1 MKFNELTFNIS
12 LGMMAIVGLYTL
24 VYSGLTGL
32 LLAASVAL
40 IAASML
46 DSFELIT
53 VATVLFV
60 LFYTYFLKGLLRR
73 FEPFQNQQEEARDI
87 VTLLAKMEKNYDQ
100 VQQSPAG
107 PCRAPAG
114 VFNPSVEG
122 FANADGSTTPIADG
136 ESAMSSPKPTAQAKV
151 GEVDSKLSNQ
161 VAETVTAEKKKTDIT
176 KTNGGVQPSVTPA
189 GKKEKFTNKDEFQ
202 SATGGLFKLG
212 EMPSENKDGPHLDA
226 GQTLVAAMKS
236 LDPNTVSEMTSGT
249 KQLLE
254 TQKNLMG
261 MLKSMTPV
269 LAEGR
274 ELLSTFSG
282 MFGGAPNNGP
292 GLKF

>member
-1 MKFNELTFNIS
+1 
-12 LGMMAIVGLYTL
+12 
-24 VYSGLTGL
+24 
-32 LLAASVAL
+32 
-40 IAASML
+40 
-46 DSFELIT
+46 
-53 VATVLFV
+53 
-60 LFYTYFLKGLLRR
+60 
-73 FEPFQNQQEEARDI
+73 
-87 VTLLAKMEKNYDQ
+87 MEKNYDQ

-122 FANADGSTTPIADG
+122 FANVDGKTETDG
-136 ESAMSSPKPTAQAKV
+136 HSSKSSPAPRDGTT
-151 GEVDSKLSNQ
+151 NQ
-161 VAETVTAEKKKTDIT
+161 VDAFKVVENLKNGTNKETETEEVKPNTASIKKK
-176 KTNGGVQPSVTPA
+176 
-189 GKKEKFTNKDEFQ
+189 EEFQ

>member
-1 MKFNELTFNIS
+1 
-12 LGMMAIVGLYTL
+12 MMAIVGLYTL

-53 VATVLFV
+53 VTTVLFV

-122 FANADGSTTPIADG
+122 FA
-136 ESAMSSPKPTAQAKV
+136 SAGPGKPTDEEGYSSESSPALKAGLKD
-151 GEVDSKLSNQ
+151 EVKSADVVEALS
-161 VAETVTAEKKKTDIT
+161 EKK
-176 KTNGGVQPSVTPA
+176 PEA
-189 GKKEKFTNKDEFQ
+189 KKEDVKPSTASTAKKSSEEFQ

>member
-53 VATVLFV
+53 VTTVLFV
-60 LFYTYFLKGLLRR
+60 LFYTYFLKGMLRR

-122 FANADGSTTPIADG
+122 FANVDGNPETEGYS
-136 ESAMSSPKPTAQAKV
+136 SASSPALKV
-151 GEVDSKLSNQ
+151 GLQDQ
-161 VAETVTAEKKKTDIT
+161 VKSADVVKALTEKKKTEKIE
-176 KTNGGVQPSVTPA
+176 KEEVKPNPESIK
-189 GKKEKFTNKDEFQ
+189 KKEEFQ
-202 SATGGLFKLG
+202 SATGGLFNLG

>member
-1 MKFNELTFNIS
+1 MKSRTQTE
-12 LGMMAIVGLYTL
+12 
-24 VYSGLTGL
+24 
-32 LLAASVAL
+32 
-40 IAASML
+40 
-46 DSFELIT
+46 
-53 VATVLFV
+53 
-60 LFYTYFLKGLLRR
+60 
-73 FEPFQNQQEEARDI
+73 
-87 VTLLAKMEKNYDQ
+87 
-100 VQQSPAG
+100 
-107 PCRAPAG
+107 
-114 VFNPSVEG
+114 
-122 FANADGSTTPIADG
+122 
-136 ESAMSSPKPTAQAKV
+136 
-151 GEVDSKLSNQ
+151 
-161 VAETVTAEKKKTDIT
+161 
-176 KTNGGVQPSVTPA
+176 
-189 GKKEKFTNKDEFQ
+189 EFQ

-254 TQKNLMG
+254 TQQNLMG

-274 ELLSTFSG
+274 ELLNTFSG

>member
-53 VATVLFV
+53 VTTVLFV
-60 LFYTYFLKGLLRR
+60 LFYTYFLKGMLRR

-122 FANADGSTTPIADG
+122 FANVDGNPETEGYS
-136 ESAMSSPKPTAQAKV
+136 SASSPALKV
-151 GEVDSKLSNQ
+151 GLQDQ
-161 VAETVTAEKKKTDIT
+161 VKSADVVKALTEKKKTEKIE
-176 KTNGGVQPSVTPA
+176 KEEVKPNPESIK
-189 GKKEKFTNKDEFQ
+189 KKEEFQ

>member
-87 VTLLAKMEKNYDQ
+87 VTLLAKMEKDYSQ

-122 FANADGSTTPIADG
+122 FANVDGKTETDG
-136 ESAMSSPKPTAQAKV
+136 HSSESSPAPRDGTT
-151 GEVDSKLSNQ
+151 NQ
-161 VAETVTAEKKKTDIT
+161 VDAFKVVENLKNGTNKETEKEEVKPSKAPTLKNEKKI
-176 KTNGGVQPSVTPA
+176 SS
-189 GKKEKFTNKDEFQ
+189 EEFQ